1 MPGQQ
6 WASSRRHREI
16 SADPANPFSPDF
28 QKLQSTNN
36 LRPKNIKEEALQ
48 GIDDFVDRI
57 YVLNYYYSLMPGL
70 LLQNL

>member
-36 LRPKNIKEEALQ
+36 LISKLKEELARY
-48 GIDDFVDRI
+48 F
-57 YVLNYYYSLMPGL
+57 
-70 LLQNL
+70 